1 MHSAHVRYTL
11 RILTHTY
18 TLPQQPQT
26 YPESERE
33 RELEDKNIYWNMYEL
48 LTAAVEYV
56 IK

>member
-26 YPESERE
+26 YPERE